1 MDRLEAMKVFVI
13 AVDEGSFA
21 GAGRALKRS
30 ASAISRAIS
39 FLEAHVGAPL
49 FHRTTRSMRLSPA
62 GERYAA
68 SCRRILAELEE
79 AELFVADARAAPQGV
94 LTISAPP
101 IGGEEVLRPIVD
113 AFLKAHPAVTVRLQ
127 LVDRSVN
134 LVDEGVDLA
143 LRVGDLPDSSLVA
156 VKVGG
161 EVRRVIAG
169 APAYLAERPPIV
181 TPSDLEAHDIVAMGN
196 FGVDRWTFPPAP
208 GSTATRT
215 VTFTP
220 RLLVNSVRAAVGSA
234 VEGLGLTR
242 LYSYHLAAEV
252 QAGRLRIVLADAE
265 PPPQPAHLLVQ
276 PTRMPVPKVRAFMD
290 FAAPRLRTEFGR
302 LAAEARSLYPI

>member
-30 ASAISRAIS
+30 SSAVSRAIA
-39 FLEAHVGAPL
+39 FLEDHVGAPL

-62 GERYAA
+62 GERYAV

-113 AFLKAHPAVTVRLQ
+113 AFLKAHPAVTARLQ

-161 EVRRVIAG
+161 EVRRVVAA
-169 APAYLAERPPIV
+169 APAYLAGRPPIV

-208 GSTATRT
+208 GSSATR
-215 VTFTP
+215 VVGFTP
-220 RLLVNSVRAAVGSA
+220 RILVNSVRAAVASA
-234 VEGLGLTR
+234 VEGLGVTR

-265 PPPQPAHLLVQ
+265 PPQQPVHLLVQ

-290 FAAPRLRTEFGR
+290 FAVPRLRAEFGR
-302 LAAEARSLYPI
+302 LAAEARRLYPG